1 MTHSP
6 NGNGTIQEEL
16 GGKYFTFKLGNEEY
30 GVDILKVREI
40 IGLMSVTEVPR
51 TPEHV
56 RGVINLRGK
65 IIPVLDMRLKFGLP
79 ETPDTE
85 ETCIIV
91 IDINHEGTTAQIG
104 AIVDSVCEVAD
115 ISGSD
120 IEYAPLFGGN
130 VECRFIRGIAKMDD
144 SVKILL
150 EIEDVLTAN
159 DMQNAGNDVNDSDG

>member
-1 MTHSP
+1 MTHP
-6 NGNGTIQEEL
+6 QNGNGTIQEDL
-16 GGKYFTFKLGNEEY
+16 GGKYFTFKLGKEEY

-40 IGLMSVTEVPR
+40 IGLMNVTEVPR

-79 ETPDTE
+79 KVPDTE

-91 IDINHEGTTAQIG
+91 IDLEHQGATVQIG

-115 ISGSD
+115 IASID
-120 IEYAPLFGGN
+120 IESAPLFGGN
-130 VECRFIRGIAKMDD
+130 VECRFIRGIAKMEDG
-144 SVKILL
+144 VKILL
-150 EIEDVLTAN
+150 EIEDVLTTS
-159 DMQNAGNDVNDSDG
+159 DIQNAGNEGNDSAN

>member
-1 MTHSP
+1 MTEVASSSP
-6 NGNGTIQEEL
+6 SATASL

-30 GVDILKVREI
+30 GVEILKVREI

-65 IIPVLDMRLKFGLP
+65 IIPVLDIRIKFGLAVAA
-79 ETPDTE
+79 DTD

-91 IDINHEGTTAQIG
+91 IDAEHQGGLIQIG
-104 AIVDSVCEVAD
+104 AVVDSVCEVLDIAEAD
-115 ISGSD
+115 I
-120 IEYAPLFGGN
+120 ENAPSFGGN
-130 VECRFIRGIAKMDD
+130 LECRFIRGIAKMGD

-150 EIEDVLTAN
+150 EIEDVLTSEEL
-159 DMQNAGNDVNDSDG
+159 QHFGHDGGESR